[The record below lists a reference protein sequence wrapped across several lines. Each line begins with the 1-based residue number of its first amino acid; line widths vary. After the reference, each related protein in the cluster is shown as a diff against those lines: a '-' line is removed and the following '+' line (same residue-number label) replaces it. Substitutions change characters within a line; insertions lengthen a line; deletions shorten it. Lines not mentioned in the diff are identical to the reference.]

1 MRRAWMALLACL
13 PLLAAAQWTQVPG
26 ALRYVAVGSA
36 TNIWGVNASDNIFRW
51 NGSGWVQ
58 VPGALR
64 FIAAAADGTVWGVNG
79 AGTPFRWGGNDWVK
93 MPGTVSAVSVGSAQ
107 SVFGITKDNGDG
119 TGGTLFYWGGSAWI
133 NLDPQAATNITSVA
147 ADSSGNTWLTDRFSH
162 INYRL
167 SNGSGQR
174 IAGGLIQVSGGGRYV
189 MGLNT
194 AGQIWR
200 WTGRSW
206 APVPGALK
214 WISVSQDGQAWG
226 VNSAGNIFRSTA
238 IPADPPIVASQDRL
252 AVLPSGQSLS
262 EMQCLLST
270 NKRYQACLSQGV
282 LSVGQTPSYGGTY
295 FVSPYGAD
303 PSRTSSLVVDY
314 DGSVCVN
321 NEGGRRWCGLAPVN
335 ARTFLVMQDD
345 GNLCAYPG
353 MNLQS
358 QQGGARWCTNTGRG
372 AIEKALNAYPKTPY
386 SDVRTALQ
394 IFDTGA
400 PLLNKIPPNT
410 NGMSV
415 GLGDPGHV
423 SYCLELS
430 NTGTRPLLVESVW
443 EGGATVRDWAVI
455 PAGQKL
461 RFDDRGRS
469 WVTCLNCAAKASL
482 APGVQDGSVYTD
494 KPANWGSELKIT
506 QIASADKWPA
516 GGCNDMLGL
525 GASH

>member
-1 MRRAWMALLACL
+1 
-13 PLLAAAQWTQVPG
+13 
-26 ALRYVAVGSA
+26 
-36 TNIWGVNASDNIFRW
+36 
-51 NGSGWVQ
+51 
-58 VPGALR
+58 
-64 FIAAAADGTVWGVNG
+64 
-79 AGTPFRWGGNDWVK
+79 
-93 MPGTVSAVSVGSAQ
+93 
-107 SVFGITKDNGDG
+107 
-119 TGGTLFYWGGSAWI
+119 
-133 NLDPQAATNITSVA
+133 
-147 ADSSGNTWLTDRFSH
+147 
-162 INYRL
+162 
-167 SNGSGQR
+167 
-174 IAGGLIQVSGGGRYV
+174 
-189 MGLNT
+189 
-194 AGQIWR
+194 
-200 WTGRSW
+200 
-206 APVPGALK
+206 
-214 WISVSQDGQAWG
+214 
-226 VNSAGNIFRSTA
+226 
-238 IPADPPIVASQDRL
+238 
-252 AVLPSGQSLS
+252 
-262 EMQCLLST
+262 
-270 NKRYQACLSQGV
+270 
-282 LSVGQTPSYGGTY
+282 
-295 FVSPYGAD
+295 
-303 PSRTSSLVVDY
+303 
-314 DGSVCVN
+314 
-321 NEGGRRWCGLAPVN
+321 
-335 ARTFLVMQDD
+335 MQDD

-353 MNLQS
+353 TNLQS

-386 SDVRTALQ
+386 SDVQTALQ

-415 GLGDPGHV
+415 GLGDSGHV

-469 WVTCLNCAAKASL
+469 WVTCLNCAAKVSL